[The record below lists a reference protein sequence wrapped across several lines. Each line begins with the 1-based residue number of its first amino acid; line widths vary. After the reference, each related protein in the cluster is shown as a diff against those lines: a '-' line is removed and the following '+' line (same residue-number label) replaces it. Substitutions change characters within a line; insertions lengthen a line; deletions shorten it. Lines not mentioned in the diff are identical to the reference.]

1 MNKLTATVEFD
12 FKGEHYQLSSEIDI
26 DKVITHEDFYNSVYL
41 SIANNNNIGLYTY
54 ELEIMMDQ
62 EIVFSNEK
70 GCSIGCVDSG
80 LLNLDT
86 LRGNHNKHLCRPIID
101 GLIEKYALDRQDDA
115 LASAL
120 TDAYLQG
127 KN

>member
-1 MNKLTATVEFD
+1 MNTITATVKFD
-12 FKGEHYQLSSEIDI
+12 YKGKFHELSSLINLDDFI
-26 DKVITHEDFYNSVYL
+26 NHDDFYNSIYL
-41 SIANNNNIGLYTY
+41 AIAKDNNIGLYTY

-70 GCSIGCVDSG
+70 GCSIGCVDNG
-80 LLNLDT
+80 LLNLDV
-86 LRGNHNKHLCRPIID
+86 LRDNHNKYLCRPIID
-101 GLIEKYALDRQDDA
+101 GLIEKYALDKQDDA

-127 KN
+127 KD